1 MNLEVLVST
10 MNQINH
16 VSFVEKMNIQTK
28 ALIVDQCNDYDYKE
42 FSFKGN
48 KIRVICCEERGI
60 GLSRNTALMRSES
73 DLCLFADDDVKFV
86 DGYADMIIE
95 EFKNN
100 PSADII
106 FFNVPSTN
114 EERPTAL
121 IEKYKRVRWY
131 NSLKFG
137 AVNIAVKSESI
148 KKSNVTFSLL
158 FGGGAKYS
166 AGEDSLFILDCLRN
180 NLKAYAS
187 PITIGRVSQEDSS
200 WFNGYT
206 DKYFFDKGIWLAN
219 AFPNFKYLLAVYY
232 SFKMKNMAGKSFL
245 PMYKS
250 MLRGIKNFDERK

>member
-10 MNQINH
+10 MNQIEH

-28 ALIVDQCNDYDYKE
+28 ALIVNQCNNFDYKE
-42 FSFKGN
+42 FLFKEN
-48 KIRVICCEERGI
+48 KIRVISCEERGI

-95 EFKNN
+95 EFKRN

-114 EERPTAL
+114 KERPTAL

-137 AVNIAVKSESI
+137 AVNIAMKTESI

-180 NLKAYAS
+180 NLKAYSS
-187 PITIGRVSQEDSS
+187 PITIGHVSQEDSS

-219 AFPNFKYLLAVYY
+219 AFPNLKYLLAIYY
-232 SFKMKNMAGKSFL
+232 SFKMKNIAEKSFL
-245 PMYKS
+245 LMYKL
-250 MLRGIKNFDERK
+250 MITGIKNYDERK